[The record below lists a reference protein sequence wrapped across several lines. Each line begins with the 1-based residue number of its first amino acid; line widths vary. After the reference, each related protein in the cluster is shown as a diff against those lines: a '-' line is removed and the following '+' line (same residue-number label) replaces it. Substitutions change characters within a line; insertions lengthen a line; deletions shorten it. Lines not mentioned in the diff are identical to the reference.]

1 MTGGFRSTFAAWTRP
16 ALRLWARV
24 PMRVQ
29 GRITVGLPLVAVVIS
44 AGLAIL
50 GGNQRADIE
59 TDIQRKFEMSAALGE
74 LTTLM
79 VNAETG
85 MRGYLLTDQSE
96 FLKPFDQATVELPAT
111 MARLTDLA
119 SAEPGERPRANK
131 LARLQHIRTLT
142 DQQLADLAG
151 QRSYVTSGGRDVT
164 DPELRRHLA
173 YGKGLMDAIRVEV
186 DAMQDEERT
195 LLDDRIADVDA
206 IRARDYASV
215 ALALVAALAM
225 RFLAWF
231 LFRKGILRRVEQLT
245 ENVRDLREGRPPSFP
260 PTGKKDAMGEL
271 EREIGLIEARS
282 RP

>member
-1 MTGGFRSTFAAWTRP
+1 VTSSFRRTIGAWAQP
-16 ALRLWARV
+16 ALRSWARI

-44 AGLAIL
+44 ACLAIL

-85 MRGYLLTDQSE
+85 MRGYLLTDQGE
-96 FLKPFDQATVELPAT
+96 FLEPFDRATAELPAAMT
-111 MARLTDLA
+111 RLTDLA
-119 SAEPGERPRANK
+119 TAEPGDRPRADK
-131 LARLQHIRTLT
+131 LGRIEHIRTLT
-142 DQQLADLAG
+142 DQQLVDLAV
-151 QRSYVTSGGRDVT
+151 QRDYVTSGRGDAT
-164 DPELRRHLA
+164 DPEIRQHLA

-186 DAMQDEERT
+186 DAMQDEERA
-195 LLDDRIADVDA
+195 LLDDRIADVEA
-206 IRARDYASV
+206 IRQRDYASV

-231 LFRKGILRRVEQLT
+231 LFRKGILRRVDQLT
-245 ENVRDLREGRPPSFP
+245 ENVRDLRGGRPPSFP

-271 EREIGLIEARS
+271 EREICLIEARS
-282 RP
+282 PR